1 MLRLHIEWMDW
12 KGKGADEGAEGKWG
26 PLDLHLEVKDL
37 GLVV

>member
-26 PLDLHLEVKDL
+26 AAGPSS
-37 GLVV
+37 